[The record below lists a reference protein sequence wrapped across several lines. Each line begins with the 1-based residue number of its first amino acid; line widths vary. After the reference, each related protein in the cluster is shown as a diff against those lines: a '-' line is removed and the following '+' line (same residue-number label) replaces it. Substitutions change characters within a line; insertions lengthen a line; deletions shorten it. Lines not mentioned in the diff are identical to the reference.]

1 MGNFCIFHS
10 ILTALKNIIQGK
22 KLSLKKASFYKRI
35 CKKQNFYSLH
45 QLPPPSFQE
54 IYGESNLRSKLTNF
68 SRQQKSILI
77 KNEALSRVKGYVN
90 YISIKKKSQE
100 SVKTKVISKFDFN
113 ISWSSVFYN
122 RTKQPF
128 YNHVLPFSKLVP
140 LTIFYDY
147 LCVIIFQIQK

>member
-1 MGNFCIFHS
+1 MYLSVEATDNAGDYAWIYGKFLYLPLNFNCS
-10 ILTALKNIIQGK
+10 KKYNLGEKNWA
-22 KLSLKKASFYKRI
+22 SKKASFYKRI

-90 YISIKKKSQE
+90 YISIKKR
-100 SVKTKVISKFDFN
+100 VKN
-113 ISWSSVFYN
+113 
-122 RTKQPF
+122 P
-128 YNHVLPFSKLVP
+128 
-140 LTIFYDY
+140 
-147 LCVIIFQIQK
+147 